1 LEEGER
7 IVNERSANKVGRI
20 AVVGGGIGGLT
31 FAIAMRHHG
40 IDVDIYEQAEE
51 LREVG
56 AAVALSANATRFFYD
71 HWGMGE
77 EFERVAFEIS
87 ALIYRDGKSGREI
100 GRHAG
105 GKAYRDLFGGPY
117 LGIHRA
123 ELQKILSA
131 KVGMERIHLGKRL
144 ANIDDTGEHAVLHFA
159 DGSRAEADIVIGA
172 DGTRSTVRNLMLG
185 YEDYLYAGYTAF
197 RGIVPIDKM
206 PSMPD
211 PTAIQFWMGE
221 SGHCLHYPI
230 GGDRSGDINFFLV
243 ERHPTTWPVGQS
255 TMYAADGEQM
265 RLFKD
270 WHPAIVEMIGSNTLQ
285 TVNQRWGMVY
295 RMMLSRWSKGR
306 ITLLGDAA
314 HALVPHHGQ
323 GANQSIED
331 AVVLA
336 DCLADAGS
344 RSIEQ
349 VFERYERLRCGRAR
363 KVVYASVTTGDM
375 LHLPPGEN
383 RDRRDARLGSH
394 DAMLHHLGWI
404 HGFDCSNFAEPN
416 ERQGGTWL

>member
-1 LEEGER
+1 MNAKGT
-7 IVNERSANKVGRI
+7 NKLRRI

-40 IDVDIYEQAEE
+40 IDVEIYEQANE

-56 AAVALSANATRFFYD
+56 AAVALSANATRFYYD
-71 HWGMGE
+71 HWDMGE
-77 EFERVAFEIS
+77 SFDQAAYEIS
-87 ALIYRDGKSGREI
+87 ALIYRDGKTGKEV

-105 GKAYRDLFGGPY
+105 GQAYRDLFGGPY

-123 ELQKILSA
+123 ELQRILST
-131 KVGMERIHLGKRL
+131 KVGMEHIHLGKRL
-144 ANIDDTGEHAVLHFA
+144 ASIDDTGEHVILNFA
-159 DGSRAEADIVIGA
+159 DGSIAEADIVIGA

-185 YEDYLYAGYTAF
+185 YEDYMYAGYSAF
-197 RGIVPIDKM
+197 RGIVPIEKL

-243 ERHPTTWPVGQS
+243 ERNPSTWPVRQS
-255 TMYAADGEQM
+255 TAHAEDGEQVHH
-265 RLFKD
+265 FKD
-270 WHPAIVEMIGSNTLQ
+270 WHPAIIEMISSNTLK

-295 RMMLSRWSKGR
+295 RMILGRWSKGR

-336 DCLADAGS
+336 DCIAAAGS
-344 RSIEQ
+344 ESIAET
-349 VFERYERLRCGRAR
+349 FERYERLRRGRAR

-383 RDRRDARLGSH
+383 RDRRDARLASH
-394 DAMLHHLGWI
+394 DSMLHHLGWI
-404 HGFDCSNFAEPN
+404 HGFDASNFAEPN

>member
-1 LEEGER
+1 MHDKGT
-7 IVNERSANKVGRI
+7 NKIKRI

-40 IDVDIYEQAEE
+40 IDVDIYEQADE

-56 AAVALSANATRFFYD
+56 AAIALAANASRFYYD

-77 EFERVAFEIS
+77 ELDEAGFEIS
-87 ALIYRDGKSGREI
+87 ALIYRDGKTGREI
-100 GRHAG
+100 GRHAAG
-105 GKAYRDLFGGPY
+105 QTYRDRYGAPFF
-117 LGIHRA
+117 GIHRA
-123 ELQKILSA
+123 ELQRILST

-144 ANIDDTGEHAVLHFA
+144 ANINDSGESVVLHFQ
-159 DGSRAEADIVIGA
+159 DGSKAEADIVVGA
-172 DGTRSTVRNLMLG
+172 DGVRSAVRNLMLG

-197 RGIVPIDKM
+197 RGIVPIDEM

-211 PTAIQFWMGE
+211 PTAVQYWMGE

-230 GGDRSGDINFFLV
+230 GGARKGDVNFFLV
-243 ERHPTTWPVGQS
+243 ERTPTTWPVKQGIAH
-255 TMYAADGEQM
+255 AADGEQL

-270 WHPAIVEMIGSNTLQ
+270 WHPALLEMIGSNTLK
-285 TVNQRWGMVY
+285 TVNERWGMVY
-295 RMMLSRWSKGR
+295 RMSLGRWSKGR
-306 ITLLGDAA
+306 VTLLGDAA

-323 GANQSIED
+323 GANQSVED

-336 DCLADAGS
+336 DCIAAAGS
-344 RSIEQ
+344 PSIAET
-349 VFERYERLRCGRAR
+349 FERYERLRRGRAR

-383 RDRRDARLGSH
+383 RDQRDARLASH
-394 DAMLHHLGWI
+394 EAMAHHLDWI
-404 HGFDCSNFAEPN
+404 HGFDCSNFNEPD

>member
-1 LEEGER
+1 MSDGE
-7 IVNERSANKVGRI
+7 ISKLGRI

-40 IDVDIYEQAEE
+40 LEVDIYEQADE

-56 AAVALSANATRFFYD
+56 AAVALSANATRFYYNR
-71 HWGMGE
+71 WGMGDL
-77 EFERVAFEIS
+77 FEKAAYEIS
-87 ALIYRDGKSGREI
+87 ALIYRDGPTGREI
-100 GRHAG
+100 GRHAAG
-105 GKAYRDLFGGPY
+105 QTYRDLFGGPY

-123 ELQKILSA
+123 ELQKILSTE
-131 KVGMERIHLGKRL
+131 VGMDRIHLGKRL
-144 ANIDDTGEHAVLHFA
+144 VNIDDSGKQVTLHFA
-159 DGSRAEADIVIGA
+159 DGSKAEADVVIGA
-172 DGTRSTVRNLMLG
+172 DGARSMVRNLLLG
-185 YEDYLYAGYTAF
+185 YEDYLYAGYSAF
-197 RGIVPIDKM
+197 RGIVPIEKC

-243 ERHPTTWPVGQS
+243 ERTPTTWPVRKS
-255 TMYAADGEQM
+255 TLPAADGEQT

-270 WHPAIVEMIGSNTLQ
+270 WHPALVEMIASNTLK
-285 TVNQRWGMVY
+285 TVNERWGMVY
-295 RMMLSRWSKGR
+295 RMMLNTWSKGR
-306 ITLLGDAA
+306 VTLMGDAA

-336 DCLADAGS
+336 DCIADAGS
-344 RSIEQ
+344 SSVSD
-349 VFERYERLRCGRAR
+349 VFARYERLRNGRAR
-363 KVVYASVTTGDM
+363 KVVFASVSVGDM

-383 RDRRDARLGSH
+383 RDKRDARLASH
-394 DAMLHHLGWI
+394 DTMLHHLGWI
-404 HGFDCSNFAEPN
+404 HGFDAGNFNEPDD
-416 ERQGGTWL
+416 RQGGTWM

>member
-1 LEEGER
+1 MSEQITR
-7 IVNERSANKVGRI
+7 KINRI

-56 AAVALSANATRFFYD
+56 AAVALAANATRFYYNQ
-71 HWGMGE
+71 WGMGE
-77 EFERVAFEIS
+77 ALDEAAFEIS
-87 ALIYRDGKSGREI
+87 ALIFRDGKTGHEI
-100 GRHAG
+100 GRHTVG
-105 GKAYRDLFGGPY
+105 QAYRDLFGGPY

-123 ELQKILSA
+123 ELQRVLST

-144 ANIDDTGEHAVLHFA
+144 ANIDDTGEHVVLHFK
-159 DGSRAEADIVIGA
+159 DGSQAEADIVIGA

-185 YEDYLYAGYTAF
+185 YEDYIYAGHSAF
-197 RGIVPIDKM
+197 RGIVPINKM

-211 PTAIQFWMGE
+211 PTAIQLWMGE
-221 SGHCLHYPI
+221 SGHCVHYPI

-243 ERHPTTWPVGQS
+243 ERTPTTWPVRKS
-255 TMYAADGEQM
+255 TVYAADGEQT
-265 RLFKD
+265 RHFKD
-270 WHPAIVEMIGSNTLQ
+270 WHPALLEMISSNTLK
-285 TVNQRWGMVY
+285 TVNERWGMVY
-295 RMMLSRWSKGR
+295 RMILGRWSKGR
-306 ITLLGDAA
+306 VTLLGDAA

-336 DCLADAGS
+336 DCIAAAGS
-344 RSIEQ
+344 QSIAET
-349 VFERYERLRCGRAR
+349 FERYERLRRGRAR
-363 KVVYASVTTGDM
+363 KVVYASVTAGDM
-375 LHLPPGEN
+375 YHLPPGEN
-383 RDRRDARLGSH
+383 RDLRDARLASH
-394 DAMLHHLGWI
+394 DAMLHHLDWM
-404 HGFDCSNFAEPN
+404 HGFDASNFNEPN

>member
-1 LEEGER
+1 M
-7 IVNERSANKVGRI
+7 NEKGTKKINRI

-40 IDVDIYEQAEE
+40 IDVDIYEQADE

-56 AAVALSANATRFFYD
+56 AAVALSANATRFYYH
-71 HWGMGE
+71 HWGMAE
-77 EFERVAFEIS
+77 AFEKAAYEIS
-87 ALIYRDGKSGREI
+87 ALIYRDGKTGREI
-100 GRHAG
+100 GRHAAG
-105 GKAYRDLFGGPY
+105 QTYRDLFGGPY

-123 ELQKILSA
+123 ELQRILST
-131 KVGMERIHLGKRL
+131 KVGMDRIHLGKRL
-144 ANIDDTGEHAVLHFA
+144 ANIDDTGDQVVLHFK
-159 DGSRAEADIVIGA
+159 DGSKAEADIVIGA

-185 YEDYLYAGYTAF
+185 YEDYMYAGYTAF
-197 RGIVPIDKM
+197 RGIVPVEKM

-230 GGDRSGDINFFLV
+230 GGDRKGDVNFFLV
-243 ERHPTTWPVGQS
+243 ERTPTTWPVRQS
-255 TMYAADGEQM
+255 IGHADDGEQL

-270 WHPAIVEMIGSNTLQ
+270 WHPALVEMISSNTLK
-285 TVNQRWGMVY
+285 TVNERWGMVY
-295 RMMLSRWSKGR
+295 RMILGRWSKGR
-306 ITLLGDAA
+306 VTLLGDAA

-336 DCLADAGS
+336 DCIAAAGNQ
-344 RSIEQ
+344 SIAET
-349 VFERYERLRCGRAR
+349 FERYERLRRGRAR

-383 RDRRDARLGSH
+383 RDRRDARLASH

-404 HGFDCSNFAEPN
+404 HGFDASNFNEPD

>member
-1 LEEGER
+1 M
-7 IVNERSANKVGRI
+7 NEKGTKKINRI

-40 IDVDIYEQAEE
+40 IDVDIYEQTNE

-56 AAVALSANATRFFYD
+56 AAVALSANATRFYYH

-77 EFERVAFEIS
+77 AFEEAAFEIS
-87 ALIYRDGKSGREI
+87 ALIYRDGKTGREI

-105 GKAYRDLFGGPY
+105 GQTYRDMFGGPY

-123 ELQKILSA
+123 ELQRILCA
-131 KVGMERIHLGKRL
+131 KVGMDRIHLGKRL
-144 ANIDDTGEHAVLHFA
+144 ANIDDTGEHVALHFT
-159 DGSRAEADIVIGA
+159 DGSKAEADIVIGA
-172 DGTRSTVRNLMLG
+172 DGTRSAVRNLMLG
-185 YEDYLYAGYTAF
+185 YEDYLYAGYSAF
-197 RGIVPIDKM
+197 RGIVPVEKM

-230 GGDRSGDINFFLV
+230 GGDRKGDINFFLV
-243 ERHPTTWPVGQS
+243 ERTPTTWPVRQS
-255 TMYAADGEQM
+255 TAHADDGEQL

-270 WHPAIVEMIGSNTLQ
+270 WHPALVEMISSNTLK
-285 TVNQRWGMVY
+285 TVNERWGMVY
-295 RMMLSRWSKGR
+295 RMVLGRWSKGR
-306 ITLLGDAA
+306 VVLMGDAA

-336 DCLADAGS
+336 DCIAAAGS
-344 RSIEQ
+344 QSIAET
-349 VFERYERLRCGRAR
+349 FERYERLRRGRAR

-383 RDRRDARLGSH
+383 RDRRDERLASH

-404 HGFDCSNFAEPN
+404 HGFDASNFNEPD

>member
-1 LEEGER
+1 MNAKGT
-7 IVNERSANKVGRI
+7 NKLNRI

-40 IDVDIYEQAEE
+40 IDVEIYEQADE

-56 AAVALSANATRFFYD
+56 AAVALSANATRFYYD

-77 EFERVAFEIS
+77 WLGKAAYEIS
-87 ALIYRDGKSGREI
+87 ALIYRDGKTGHEI
-100 GRHAG
+100 GRHAAG
-105 GKAYRDLFGGPY
+105 QAYQDLFGGKF

-123 ELQKILSA
+123 ELQKILST
-131 KVGMERIHLGKRL
+131 KVGMDRIHLGKRL
-144 ANIDDTGEHAVLHFA
+144 ANIDDTGEHVVLQFT
-159 DGSRAEADIVIGA
+159 DGSKAEADIVIGA

-185 YEDYLYAGYTAF
+185 YEDYLYAGYSAF
-197 RGIVPIDKM
+197 RGIVPIEKM

-230 GGDRSGDINFFLV
+230 GGDRKGDVNFFLV
-243 ERHPTTWPVGQS
+243 ERHPTTWPVGKS
-255 TMYAADGEQM
+255 IAYAGDGEQT

-270 WHPAIVEMIGSNTLQ
+270 WHPALVEMISSNTLK
-285 TVNQRWGMVY
+285 TVNERWGMVY
-295 RMMLSRWSKGR
+295 RMMLGRWSKGR
-306 ITLLGDAA
+306 VTLLGDAA

-336 DCLADAGS
+336 DCIAAAGS
-344 RSIEQ
+344 VPIADT
-349 VFERYERLRCGRAR
+349 FERYERLRRGRAR

-383 RDRRDARLGSH
+383 RDRRDARLASH
-394 DAMLHHLGWI
+394 DGMLHHLGWI
-404 HGFDCSNFAEPN
+404 HGFDASNFAEPD